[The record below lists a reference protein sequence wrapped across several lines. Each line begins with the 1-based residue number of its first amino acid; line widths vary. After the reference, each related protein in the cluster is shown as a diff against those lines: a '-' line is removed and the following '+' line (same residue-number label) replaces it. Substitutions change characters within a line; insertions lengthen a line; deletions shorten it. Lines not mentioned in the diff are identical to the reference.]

1 MRARK
6 SGINWGAVAALVFL
20 VLMLVCANFWQ
31 KAADKAATLQ
41 TKLDEALETVSIKE
55 AALRE
60 MQESSYFDTSI
71 LEGWCGG
78 GCDGEIRMTGA
89 WVYGKS
95 GEGGIIVCDE
105 TGNLWDVGAV
115 DVTNEDFLL
124 IWIADNNTE
133 NVTDDIVVKVWVES
147 AVG

>member
-6 SGINWGAVAALVFL
+6 SGTNWGAVMAVVFL
-20 VLMLVCANFWQ
+20 ALMLICAYYWQ

-115 DVTNEDFLL
+115 DATNEDFLL
-124 IWIADNNTE
+124 IWIADNKTE